1 MRQKC
6 PGSFLLEREVSLLA
20 KGKYKKWLEPEGLL
34 KIEGWAR
41 DGLTKE
47 QIAKNMGISRDTLNE
62 WEKKYPDISDTLKKG
77 REIAD
82 IQIENAL
89 FERALGGIH
98 KVKKNFK
105 LKETYYDKSG
115 RKCEKE
121 RLETAIDEVY
131 TPGDTTAQIF
141 WLKNRLPDKWRDKQ
155 SVEVS
160 GLAEEKD
167 KLDDI
172 LKQLYDGDE

>member
-1 MRQKC
+1 M
-6 PGSFLLEREVSLLA
+6 A
-20 KGKYKKWLEPEGLL
+20 KGKYEQWLKPEGLL

-62 WEKKYPDISDTLKKG
+62 WEKKYSDISDTLKKG
-77 REIAD
+77 KEIAD
-82 IQIENAL
+82 IRVENAL
-89 FERALGGIH
+89 YERALGGTH
-98 KVKKNFK
+98 EVKKTFK
-105 LKETYYDKSG
+105 LKETYYDELG

-121 RLETAIDEVY
+121 KLETATDEVY
-131 TPGDTTAQIF
+131 IPGDTTAQIF
-141 WLKNRLPDKWRDKQ
+141 WLKNRLPDKWREKQ

-160 GLAEEKD
+160 GLAEEKG

-172 LKQLYDGDE
+172 LNQLYGDE

>member
-1 MRQKC
+1 M
-6 PGSFLLEREVSLLA
+6 A
-20 KGKYKKWLEPEGLL
+20 KGKYEQWIKPEGLL
-34 KIEGWAR
+34 KIEGWSR

-77 REIAD
+77 KEIAD

-89 FERALGGIH
+89 FERARGGIH

-105 LKETYYDKSG
+105 LKETYYDESG